1 MVQHCRKCKIELIP
15 ENNWYNSFAK
25 SNNKICVGCANKY
38 AAPRSAKWRKTG
50 KGVYGIFFD
59 NKCLYVG
66 RSVKLNDRISQHKQY
81 IKSDIPHNRH
91 YILYDKLKQYSNLE
105 IKILENTSNHKEQ
118 EQYWIQ
124 KLNPKYN
131 IK

>member
-1 MVQHCRKCKIELIP
+1 MEHCRKCDTELTP
-15 ENNWYNSFAK
+15 ENNWYSSFAK
-25 SNNKICVGCANKY
+25 CNNRICIKCANQY
-38 AAPRSAKWRKTG
+38 AAPRSTKWRKTG

-66 RSVKLNDRISQHKQY
+66 ESSKLNDRISQHKQY
-81 IKSDIPHNRH
+81 IKSSIPHNKH
-91 YILYDKLKQYSNLE
+91 SILYSELKQYSDLE
-105 IKILENTSNHKEQ
+105 IKILENTNNHKER

-131 IK
+131 VK